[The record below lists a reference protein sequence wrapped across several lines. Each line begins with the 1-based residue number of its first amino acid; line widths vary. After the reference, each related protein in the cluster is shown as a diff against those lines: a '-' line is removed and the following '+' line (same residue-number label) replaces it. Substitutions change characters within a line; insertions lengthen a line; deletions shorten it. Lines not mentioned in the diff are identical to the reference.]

1 MKNLDVYVPISM
13 WEQQT
18 HNMKEHIVKLLE
30 KQEQDIINYMNTYMT
45 QEERDRHSEN
55 IMWFVLKPQS
65 VAAQLDLIGMAN
77 G

>member
-1 MKNLDVYVPISM
+1 
-13 WEQQT
+13 
-18 HNMKEHIVKLLE
+18 MKEQILKLLE

-45 QEERDRHSEN
+45 QEERDKHGEN

-65 VAAQLDLIGMAN
+65 VAARLDLIEMAN